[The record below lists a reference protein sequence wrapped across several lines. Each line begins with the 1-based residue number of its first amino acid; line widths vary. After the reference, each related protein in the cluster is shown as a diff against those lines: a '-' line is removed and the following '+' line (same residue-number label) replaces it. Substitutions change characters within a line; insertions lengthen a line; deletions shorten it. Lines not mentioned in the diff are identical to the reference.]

1 MIPSMATPRNRS
13 EAEDSDLVAAL
24 KIGDEAAFRQ
34 LVEQQG
40 PRMLSVARRF
50 MRDEDQARDVVQEA
64 FIQVYRKIGTFKE
77 KAKLSTWLH
86 RIVVNTALMRIRSR
100 KRKREDSIEDMLPGF
115 LEDGHQANPARPWS
129 DSGEKLLQ
137 RKEVRQ
143 LVREAIDGLPDNYRT
158 VLLMRDIEEMSTAE
172 TAQALKITENAVKI
186 RLHRARQALREQ
198 IDPALRKEAP

>member
-1 MIPSMATPRNRS
+1 MATPRYRS

-24 KIGDEAAFRQ
+24 KIGDETAFRQ

-50 MRDEDQARDVVQEA
+50 MRDDDQARDVVQEA
-64 FIQVYRKIGTFKE
+64 FIQVYRKIGTFKQ

-143 LVREAIDGLPDNYRT
+143 LVRDAIDRLPDNYRT

-172 TAQALKITENAVKI
+172 TAQALEITENAVKI

-198 IDPALRKEAP
+198 IDPALRKEAL